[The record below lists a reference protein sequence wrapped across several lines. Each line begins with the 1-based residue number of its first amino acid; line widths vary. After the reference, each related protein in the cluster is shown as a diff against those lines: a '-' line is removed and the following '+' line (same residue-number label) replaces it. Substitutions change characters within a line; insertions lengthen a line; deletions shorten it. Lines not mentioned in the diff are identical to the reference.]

1 MVRITKGD
9 AAMTRM
15 VAAICSAVLT
25 ISTAGMAAGA
35 EPVVKHPNLLLNS
48 AEIEQVKARV
58 TVPGTVGMIRGYPR
72 GSRSAGHHRLHAG
85 GAVIEQ

>member
-1 MVRITKGD
+1 
-9 AAMTRM
+9 MTRM
-15 VAAICSAVLT
+15 VAAICSAALT

-58 TVPGTVGMIRGYPR
+58 TVPGGHCAWHSGNDTRLSEGFAERWPPPA
-72 GSRSAGHHRLHAG
+72 SRRWSRD
-85 GAVIEQ
+85 